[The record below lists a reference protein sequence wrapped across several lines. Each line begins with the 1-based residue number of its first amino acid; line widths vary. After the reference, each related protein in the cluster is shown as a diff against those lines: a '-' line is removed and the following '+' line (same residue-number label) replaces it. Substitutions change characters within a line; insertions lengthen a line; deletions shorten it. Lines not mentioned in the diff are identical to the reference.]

1 MVLVVAVATPL
12 FAAAGTIR
20 FWQAWALL
28 SQLFASMIATNV
40 YLLKTA
46 PDLLERRLPANREV
60 EPGQRLGMMLLR
72 VAALAMFATAGF
84 DRRLGWSQVPSWLTD
99 IAFGVAAG
107 GALLVFLVLRENR
120 FASLTIEVAAEQRVV
135 ATGPYRWVRHPM
147 YLGALLQGF
156 ALPLALGSYWAEV
169 IPALACAV
177 LVGRLLGEE
186 RLLLVRLPGYS
197 AYVQRTRCRLIPGV
211 W

>member
-1 MVLVVAVATPL
+1 MLVVVVAIPL

-20 FWQAWALL
+20 FWQAWVLL
-28 SQLFASMIATNV
+28 SQLFATMIATNV

-60 EPGQRLGMMLLR
+60 EPGQRLGMTLLR
-72 VAALAMFATAGF
+72 VAALALFATAGF
-84 DRRLGWSQVPSWLTD
+84 DRRLGWSHVPSWLTD

-120 FASLTIEVAAEQRVV
+120 FASVTIEVAAEQRVI

-147 YLGALLQGF
+147 YLGALLQGL

-169 IPALACAV
+169 VTVLACAV
-177 LVGRLLGEE
+177 VVGRLLGEE

-197 AYVQRTRCRLIPGV
+197 DYVQRTRCRLIPGV